1 MYQFSLSNL
10 CSHVSYTHDT
20 HTMYTV
26 DLYRVHEQPCMNNDS
41 STMNVLPLS
50 YTCRQWP
57 GSYLRPLSHAQCCPG
72 CWSWS
77 VSVQISE
84 VSPSETERPLSGPLR
99 CFCYWPEPQSHDGQP
114 SLCGYLQPTGQT
126 ACTHYT
132 CTLIHNRQVEEVWH
146 TYHRKTHNNERD
158 SYMYIYMLN
167 IQCSAHI
174 YMYTSF
180 ARNYSIDFCTVYST
194 CICTCNCPFHFLLRN
209 CN

>member
-1 MYQFSLSNL
+1 MS
-10 CSHVSYTHDT
+10 
-20 HTMYTV
+20 
-26 DLYRVHEQPCMNNDS
+26 
-41 STMNVLPLS
+41 
-50 YTCRQWP
+50 
-57 GSYLRPLSHAQCCPG
+57 A
-72 CWSWS
+72 
-77 VSVQISE
+77 QISE

-146 TYHRKTHNNERD
+146 TYHTKTHNNERD

-167 IQCSAHI
+167 IQCSAHTCI

-180 ARNYSIDFCTVYST
+180 ARNYSIDFALYIQHVYVHVTV
-194 CICTCNCPFHFLLRN
+194 PFTS
-209 CN
+209 CSGIATKEVKGG